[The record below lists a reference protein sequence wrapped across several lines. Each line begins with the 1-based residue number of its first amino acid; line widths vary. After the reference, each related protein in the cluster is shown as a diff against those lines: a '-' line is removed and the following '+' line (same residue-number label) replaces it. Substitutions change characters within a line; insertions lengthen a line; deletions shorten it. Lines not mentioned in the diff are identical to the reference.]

1 MRAWQVALLAGLSLA
16 APTAVALELCDAA
29 ASRDGRRFVL
39 AIDAWLAA
47 SPERVLA
54 VLTDYEHLPD
64 LHPSMLG
71 SRVLARP
78 ASGVAEVATE
88 FRNCILLF
96 CRTVR
101 RVERIRATERGLSA
115 RDLPGR
121 GSFSAGRTEWGL
133 QAAGAGTRLTW
144 RAEITPDFWVPPFFG
159 DAMLGKL
166 QRTTEEMLAA
176 VETRAGQDGG

>member
-1 MRAWQVALLAGLSLA
+1 MGAWRVALLAGLSLA
-16 APTAVALELCDAA
+16 ARPAVALELCDAA
-29 ASRDGRRFVL
+29 ASRDGGRFVL

-47 SPERVLA
+47 SPERVRA

-64 LHPSMLG
+64 LHPSLVD
-71 SRVLARP
+71 SRVLARS

-88 FRNCILLF
+88 FRSCILLF
-96 CRTVR
+96 CRTMR
-101 RVERIRATERGLSA
+101 RVERIRATEQGLSA

-121 GSFSAGRTEWGL
+121 GSFSAGRTDWGL
-133 QAAGAGTRLTW
+133 HAAGTGTRLTW
-144 RAEITPDFWVPPFFG
+144 RAELTPDFWVPPFFG
-159 DAMLGKL
+159 DAVLRKL